1 MDQFVE
7 DLKHW
12 MAHRKIKSAII
23 LGFSDGANVAM
34 KFALRYPTHVRA
46 LILNGGNYDATGVK
60 RSVQF
65 PIEVGY
71 RLCCFFF
78 TLFIG
83 GPTKHGN
90 ARFDGERAPFNT

>member
-1 MDQFVE
+1 MNLCCYFME
-7 DLKHW
+7 TGRIGL
-12 MAHRKIKSAII
+12 I
-23 LGFSDGANVAM
+23 LSINLPIANVAM